1 MHPLFQNMG
10 LEGQTV
16 LIWHHDDL
24 GMTRGHN
31 EAFLELVRKNRW
43 TTGSIIFCGEFA
55 EHIARAVGQ
64 DPAFDVGVHLAIA
77 GDFVPLTSGESL
89 RSADGRMWRSSE
101 EAWGNLTVPDSEA
114 EMRAQI
120 ERALELNV
128 DFTHLD
134 SHMGTVFRP
143 DLLGVYLRLGLEY
156 RVPVMLPR
164 VSNFPL
170 PDAIKTLLGQ
180 IIEST
185 PLPTLDRVVMGW
197 EIAPEQKKAW
207 YLEQLNTLEPGIYPF
222 LHHAAQETG
231 ENIWPGDVGDL
242 AAFRDPEVVAALE
255 GFRHLTYREVRDS
268 LRSIL

>member
-10 LEGQTV
+10 LENQKV

-31 EAFLELVRKNRW
+31 AAFLELAGKNHW

-55 EHIARAVGQ
+55 EDIARAVGQ

-77 GDFVPLTSGESL
+77 GDFVPLTFGESL
-89 RSADGRMWRSSE
+89 RDVDGRMWRSSE
-101 EAWGNLTVPDSEA
+101 EAWSHLTVPDAEA

-128 DFTHLD
+128 DITHLD

-143 DLLGVYLRLGLEY
+143 DILTVYLRLGFEF

-164 VSNFPL
+164 ASNFPL

-180 IIEST
+180 IIESS

-197 EIAPEQKKAW
+197 EIPVEQKKAW
-207 YLEQLNTLEPGIYPF
+207 YLEQLESLEPGIYPF
-222 LHHAAQETG
+222 LHHAARATG
-231 ENIWPGDVGDL
+231 ENIWPGDVADFE
-242 AAFRDPEVVAALE
+242 AFQDPDVVAALGE
-255 GFRHLTYREVRDS
+255 CRHLTYREVRDAMRSS
-268 LRSIL
+268 L